1 MKFASGAK
9 FAVLSFL
16 CVMALALSMGFAL
29 SSLLTRAVE
38 GWEWENTAALARREA
53 QLRGIDALL
62 AAHAETPIDEQGR
75 QELAR
80 LMQGL
85 PEVVRVKV
93 WDRNATVLW
102 SDEPRLI
109 GQRFPD
115 NDELKEALA
124 GEVSVEI
131 KTLAGREHAYERT
144 TYTTL
149 AEVYVPIVS
158 KTTGQVVGVVEVY
171 KSPLRLLA
179 AIQRAR
185 FVIWTISLAGALILY
200 VVLFPLVRQVY
211 GRQVREE
218 ALQAHAAE
226 LEAQVT
232 ARTRELEAQ
241 REALF
246 QAEKVAA
253 MGQLLAGVS
262 HELNNPL
269 STIVGYTQL
278 LLMRVGAGPM
288 AEQLGK
294 IASSAERC
302 TRIVTNFLALARQ
315 YPPARQLTQLNQLV
329 DDAVELLSYSLR
341 VDSVDVVRRFAP
353 DLPQLWADPH
363 QLQQVIVNLLTN
375 AHQALRS
382 VPTRR
387 RLAVTTRYERTSD
400 RILLEIADS
409 GPGVPADIRTRIFDP
424 FFTTKAPGQ
433 GTGLGLSL
441 CRGIV
446 DAHEGVLRLA
456 ATAGGGATFVVELP
470 AGAPAE
476 VADAQRA
483 GTAVAPEPGKVILV
497 VDDEPDVADLL
508 AEALSLDGHQ
518 VEAVNSGPAALNRI
532 LVRDY
537 DLVFSDMKMPGMS
550 GAELYDEVARRRRG
564 IERRFVFVTGDTM
577 NPTTRQFLE
586 RTNAPSLTKPFDID
600 EIRRLVPQYAAL
612 ASADHTEVALR
623 S

>member
-1 MKFASGAK
+1 
-9 FAVLSFL
+9 
-16 CVMALALSMGFAL
+16 
-29 SSLLTRAVE
+29 
-38 GWEWENTAALARREA
+38 
-53 QLRGIDALL
+53 
-62 AAHAETPIDEQGR
+62 
-75 QELAR
+75 
-80 LMQGL
+80 
-85 PEVVRVKV
+85 
-93 WDRNATVLW
+93 
-102 SDEPRLI
+102 
-109 GQRFPD
+109 
-115 NDELKEALA
+115 
-124 GEVSVEI
+124 
-131 KTLAGREHAYERT
+131 
-144 TYTTL
+144 
-149 AEVYVPIVS
+149 PIVS
-158 KTTGQVVGVVEVY
+158 RTTGQVVGVVEVY

-185 FVIWTISLAGALILY
+185 LVIWTISLAGALILY

-241 REALF
+241 RETLF

-269 STIVGYTQL
+269 STIVG
-278 LLMRVGAGPM
+278 
-288 AEQLGK
+288 
-294 IASSAERC
+294 
-302 TRIVTNFLALARQ
+302 
-315 YPPARQLTQLNQLV
+315 
-329 DDAVELLSYSLR
+329 
-341 VDSVDVVRRFAP
+341 
-353 DLPQLWADPH
+353 DPH

-387 RLAVTTRYERTSD
+387 RLTLTTKYARASD

-446 DAHEGVLRLA
+446 DAHEGGLRLE
-456 ATAGGGATFVVELP
+456 ATPGGGATFVVELP

-476 VADAQRA
+476 AAEAQRA
-483 GTAVAPEPGKVILV
+483 VTAIVSEPGKAILV
-497 VDDEPDVADLL
+497 VDDEPFVADLL
-508 AEALSLDGHQ
+508 AEALMLDGHR
-518 VEAVNSGPAALNRI
+518 VEAVNSGAAALSRI
-532 LVRDY
+532 LARDY

-550 GAELYDEVARRRRG
+550 GTDLYDEAARRRPG

-586 RTNAPSLTKPFDID
+586 RTGATSVTKPFDID
-600 EIRRLVPQYAAL
+600 GIRRLVPQRTAA
-612 ASADHTEVALR
+612 AARAEVALR

>member
-53 QLRGIDALL
+53 ELRGIDTLL
-62 AAHAETPIDEQGR
+62 DAHGDAPIDERGR

-85 PEVVRVKV
+85 PEVVRIKV
-93 WDRNATVLW
+93 WDTNATVLW

-109 GQRFPD
+109 GQRFPE
-115 NDELKEALA
+115 NDALKEALA
-124 GEVSVEI
+124 GEVSVEV
-131 KTLAGREHAYERT
+131 KTLAGREHAYERAS
-144 TYTTL
+144 YTTL
-149 AEVYVPIVS
+149 AEVYVPVVS
-158 KTTGQVVGVVEVY
+158 RTTGRVVGVIEVY

-179 AIQRAR
+179 TIQRAR
-185 FVIWTISLAGALILY
+185 LVIWTISLAGALILY

-246 QAEKVAA
+246 QTEKVAA

-278 LLMRVGAGPM
+278 LLRRVGTGAM

-294 IASSAERC
+294 IATSAERC

-315 YPPARQLTQLNQLV
+315 YPPERQLVQLNQLV
-329 DDAVELLSYSLR
+329 DDAFELLSYSLR
-341 VDSVDVVRRFAP
+341 IDSVDVVKRFAP

-375 AHQALRS
+375 AHQALRA

-387 RLAVTTRYERTSD
+387 RLTLTTRYERASD
-400 RILLEIADS
+400 RIRLEIADS
-409 GPGVPADIRTRIFDP
+409 GPGVPADIRLRVFDP

-446 DAHEGVLRLA
+446 DAHEGVLRLE
-456 ATAGGGATFVVELP
+456 ATPGGGATFVVELP
-470 AGAPAE
+470 AGARAQAAE
-476 VADAQRA
+476 GQRA
-483 GTAVAPEPGKVILV
+483 GAAIAPEPGKRILV

-508 AEALSLDGHQ
+508 AEALALDGHR
-518 VEAVNSGPAALNRI
+518 VEAVNSGTAALNRI
-532 LVRDY
+532 LANDY

-550 GAELYDEVARRRRG
+550 GADLYDEVARRRVG

-577 NPTTRQFLE
+577 NPTTRQFLD
-586 RTNAPSLTKPFDID
+586 RAGAPSLTKPFDID
-600 EIRRLVPQYAAL
+600 EIRRLVPQYVALAGADRAEAAL
-612 ASADHTEVALR
+612 R
-623 S
+623 P